1 MTWTC
6 FVRFIQA
13 LLWISLT
20 SFKSSL
26 APDLADRMQER
37 VQCELSLI
45 QDVFLLHRFFGFVA
59 RKQGST
65 TDNVSHLF
73 AEMDPDQPAT
83 AIVNFVS
90 KVMISSQKRWTLPAA
105 LLSGGLLFCSV
116 WIIFKF
122 LFFVL
127 YVWVRGCVYV
137 WGRVIRTAARKRDRG
152 SAVRV

>member
-1 MTWTC
+1 M
-6 FVRFIQA
+6 
-13 LLWISLT
+13 
-20 SFKSSL
+20 
-26 APDLADRMQER
+26 
-37 VQCELSLI
+37 
-45 QDVFLLHRFFGFVA
+45 A

-116 WIIFKF
+116 WILLSFCF
-122 LFFVL
+122 SFCMFGWEDVCMCEEGLFG
-127 YVWVRGCVYV
+127 RQ
-137 WGRVIRTAARKRDRG
+137 WGRGTEEVQCGCRRVKYRGEVIFISLGGDVEMMLGIFFCSFLKKKEKVKKKKKRWWG
-152 SAVRV
+152 